1 MLVVA
6 VTGNYGMGKSTVLPM
21 FRRLGAY
28 TIDADEIVG
37 SLLEEEAVVGKIRE
51 MFGSDVFNPDGILN
65 RRKVGDIIFADDT
78 RRASLEN
85 ILHPFVFERMHS
97 AIEKREEDIIV
108 VEIPLLFER
117 GYEDRVDRT
126 ITVYTE
132 VEEAINRLGKKGVAR
147 HEAMQRLKA
156 QMPVREKIGRS
167 DFAISN
173 SGSIEETEAQVE
185 LIYRRLL
192 NEVRNENSQR
202 S

>member
-37 SLLEEEAVVGKIRE
+37 SLLEDNEVIGRIRE
-51 MFGSDVFNPDGILN
+51 MFGPEVFNPDGGLN
-65 RRKVGDIIFADDT
+65 KKKIAQIIFADDT

-85 ILHPFVFERMHS
+85 MLHPLVFERVYS
-97 AIEKREEDIIV
+97 IIDRRKEDIII
-108 VEIPLLFER
+108 VEIPLLFEK

-126 ITVYTE
+126 ITVYA
-132 VEEAINRLGKKGVAR
+132 EAEKAMERLGKKGIVR
-147 HEAMQRLKA
+147 HEAIQRMKTQL
-156 QMPVREKIGRS
+156 PVQEKIKRS
-167 DFAISN
+167 DFTINN
-173 SGSIEETEAQVE
+173 SGSLEETQAQVE
-185 LIYRRLL
+185 SIHRRLL
-192 NEVRNENSQR
+192 KEVRDENSQR

>member
-1 MLVVA
+1 
-6 VTGNYGMGKSTVLPM
+6 MGKSTVLPM

-37 SLLEEEAVVGKIRE
+37 SLLEEEAVAGKIRE
-51 MFGSDVFNPDGILN
+51 LFGAEVFNPDGFLN
-65 RRKVGDIIFADDT
+65 RKKVGDIIFADDT

-85 ILHPFVFERMHS
+85 ILHPLVFERVRS
-97 AIEKREEDIIV
+97 AIEKREEDIII

-117 GYEDRVDRT
+117 GYEGGVDRT

-132 VEEAINRLGKKGVAR
+132 VEEAIDRLGKKGIAR
-147 HEAMQRLKA
+147 DEAMRRLKA